1 MRRFRLGT
9 VMKIIVI
16 LVLMTMMMVVMMM
29 TVFAGTAH
37 RKGEYGC
44 GVAIA
49 VAVILKLAP
58 VATCPDKY

>member
-1 MRRFRLGT
+1 MRRFRLGK

-16 LVLMTMMMVVMMM
+16 LVMMMMITMVVMM

>member
-16 LVLMTMMMVVMMM
+16 LVMMMMIMMVVMM

>member
-1 MRRFRLGT
+1 
-9 VMKIIVI
+9 MKIIVI
-16 LVLMTMMMVVMMM
+16 LVMMMVMMM

>member
-1 MRRFRLGT
+1 
-9 VMKIIVI
+9 MKIIVI
-16 LVLMTMMMVVMMM
+16 LVMMTMMMVVMMM

>member
-16 LVLMTMMMVVMMM
+16 LVMMMMITMVVMM